1 MELRT
6 PAVDRLLE
14 ILAPVVAAEVDRV
27 LQESRQQMEAEFQTK
42 LQSALRDHELEVL
55 HTAEVRLEEAVI
67 QAREEMRVQLTDGFS
82 AHLNESLESLRA
94 ELNSKS
100 DEVMQA
106 AAANWTAERSMLQEE
121 LTQWRTYAEAQRVL
135 SECNSQPEILSQL
148 LQLSEPFA
156 ESLAIYISKPDGL
169 SLWKTRGGASFPD
182 LISPDAL
189 DPNLYYRPVVV
200 RDKMVAAI
208 CSVQPCKTDSLDFLM
223 SCFERAIEAFGNKLQ
238 SRVSRD

>member
-27 LQESRQQMEAEFQTK
+27 LQETRQQMEAEFQTR

-55 HTAEVRLEEAVI
+55 HSAEVRLEEAVI
-67 QAREEMRVQLTDGFS
+67 QAREEMRIQLTDGFS
-82 AHLNESLESLRA
+82 AHLNQSMESLRA
-94 ELNSKS
+94 ELNLKA
-100 DEVMQA
+100 DETMQA
-106 AAANWTAERSMLQEE
+106 AAANWSAERSMLQEE

-135 SECNSQPEILSQL
+135 SECNSQTEILSQL

-169 SLWKTRGGASFPD
+169 ALWKTRGNATFPD
-182 LISPDAL
+182 AISPDGM

-200 RDKMVAAI
+200 RDRMLAAI
-208 CSVQPCKTDSLDFLM
+208 SALQPCKAESLDFLM
-223 SCFERAIEAFGNKLQ
+223 SCFERAIEAFGHKLH
-238 SRVSRD
+238 SRASQ